1 VSAAPLLEARRL
13 KVHYPLPAALPW
25 QRGGVL
31 KAVDDLNFNLAA
43 GETLGV
49 VGESGCGKSTL
60 ARALVGLVPIT
71 GGMVRYRDQ
80 DLAEAGPAEWRRLR
94 REIQFVFQDP
104 LASLNPRMTVGD
116 IVAEPLLALC
126 PELGRAERERRAMA
140 LLERVGLSSSQR
152 NRYPHEF
159 SGGQCQRVGIA
170 RALVVEPR
178 LLICDEPVS
187 ALDVSV
193 QAQIINLLRELQQEQ
208 QLAMLF
214 IAHDLAV
221 VRHLSHR
228 VMVMYLGRVMEQ
240 ADAET
245 LFAQPRH
252 PYTRALMAAVPELVK
267 SGQDAIFE
275 GLRGDLPSAAHPPPG
290 CVFAS
295 RCPMAEAECLRR
307 VPALNRTGP
316 GAAAACHFVAGAAL
330 AA

>member
-1 VSAAPLLEARRL
+1 
-13 KVHYPLPAALPW
+13 
-25 QRGGVL
+25 VL
-31 KAVDDLNFNLAA
+31 KAVDDLNFNLAP
-43 GETLGV
+43 GETLGI

-60 ARALVGLVPIT
+60 ARALIGLVPIT
-71 GGMVRYRDQ
+71 GGVVRYQ
-80 DLAEAGPAEWRRLR
+80 GEDLARAGAADWRRLR

-104 LASLNPRMTVGD
+104 LASLNPRMSIGE
-116 IVAEPLLALC
+116 IVAEPLLALY
-126 PELGRAERERRAMA
+126 PELSKAERERRAMA
-140 LLERVGLSSSQR
+140 LLERVGLSPAQR

-170 RALVVEPR
+170 RALVVQPK

-252 PYTRALMAAVPELVK
+252 PYTRALMAAIPDVNQSADDE
-267 SGQDAIFE
+267 GFR
-275 GLRGDLPSAAHPPPG
+275 GLRGDLPSAANPPPG

-295 RCPMAEAECLRR
+295 RCPMAEAECTRR